1 MLSIRLSRVGK
12 KKQPTYRVVVL
23 PKTSD
28 PWSTYLE
35 NLGSYNP
42 RTKQAVL
49 KADRIKYWI
58 EKGAEA
64 SPSVW
69 NLLVNQKVV
78 DGPKKKVKI
87 GRKKTKKS

>member
-49 KADRIKYWI
+49 KSDRIKHWMG
-58 EKGAEA
+58 KGAEV
-64 SPSVW
+64 SPSMW
-69 NLLVNQKVV
+69 NLLVKEKIV
-78 DGPKKKVKI
+78 DGAKRVVKI
-87 GRKKTKKS
+87 GKKKAKKS